1 MVLCPQQSARHD
13 CRQLPWETRRRLQR
27 RLQEDTAPPPSDE
40 EGWVGGR
47 EEGWVGWTGWTGG
60 GRGLGGWRLG
70 SLPLLLSQSSQQPQF
85 KVRAGTTEAGS
96 LSGPKCHLLAACFW
110 ATTPLT
116 LTLQQYLIMMSAV
129 HFLAKRFA
137 PAFTAGIQRA
147 ERGCEEHAGN

>member
-1 MVLCPQQSARHD
+1 MLCPQQSARHD

-40 EGWVGGR
+40 EGWVGG
-47 EEGWVGWTGWTGG
+47 TGWAEGG
-60 GRGLGGWRLG
+60 GLGEWRLG

-116 LTLQQYLIMMSAV
+116 LTLQEYLIMISGV

-137 PAFTAGIQRA
+137 PAFTAGIQQA
-147 ERGCEEHAGN
+147 SGERM